1 MLKKKKCKNCK
12 ERIKNS
18 YSFCPNC
25 GFPIKE
31 QKNKYGMLGKK
42 DNKQE
47 NLNPKVF
54 GGIGGGIMNKM
65 LGNAIK
71 MLEKEMAKE
80 MGDNNNL
87 SNGKIKLMING
98 KEITPKKN
106 KNDFDKKNTKF
117 LPIDFSKDNLKKWKE
132 LSKEEPK
139 SNIKRVDNK
148 INYEIEIPEV
158 RSIQDVSIIK
168 LENSLEVRAVGEKK
182 AYIKKIPIDLPLK
195 KYSLLKGLLTL
206 EMDAE

>member
-1 MLKKKKCKNCK
+1 MLKKKKCKNCNEK
-12 ERIKNS
+12 IKNS

-42 DNKQE
+42 DDKQDKI
-47 NLNPKVF
+47 NPKIF
-54 GGIGGGIMNKM
+54 GGIGGGMMNKM
-65 LGNAIK
+65 LGNALK

-80 MGDNNNL
+80 MGDMNNL

-98 KEITPKKN
+98 KEINPKKN
-106 KNDFDKKNTKF
+106 KNESKQKNTKF
-117 LPIDFSKDNLKKWKE
+117 LPIDFSKENLKKWKK

-139 SNIKRVDNK
+139 SNIKRMDNK
-148 INYEIEIPEV
+148 INYEIDVPEV
-158 RSIQDVSIIK
+158 KSIQDVSIIK

-182 AYIKKIPIDLPLK
+182 AYVKRIPIDLPLK

>member
-1 MLKKKKCKNCK
+1 MLKKNKCKNCNRK
-12 ERIKNS
+12 IKNS

-42 DNKQE
+42 DDEQDKI
-47 NLNPKVF
+47 NPKIF
-54 GGIGGGIMNKM
+54 GGIGGGMMNKM
-65 LGNAIK
+65 LGNALK
-71 MLEKEMAKE
+71 MLEKEMTKE
-80 MGDNNNL
+80 MGDMNNL
-87 SNGKIKLMING
+87 SNGKIRLMING

-106 KNDFDKKNTKF
+106 KDEPKQKNTKF
-117 LPIDFSKDNLKKWKE
+117 LPIDFSKDNLKKWKR

-139 SNIKRVDNK
+139 SNLKRVGDK
-148 INYEIEIPEV
+148 INYEIEVPEV

-168 LENSLEVRAVGEKK
+168 LENSLEVRAVGENK
-182 AYIKKIPIDLPLK
+182 AYVKRIPIDLPLK

-206 EMDAE
+206 EMNAE

>member
-1 MLKKKKCKNCK
+1 MKKSLLFLIVVMLVV
-12 ERIKNS
+12 
-18 YSFCPNC
+18 SFGFAKVYRVGTSA
-25 GFPIKE
+25 GFPPFE
-31 QKNKYGMLGKK
+31 YV
-42 DNKQE
+42 E
-47 NLNPKVF
+47 NGEYVGFDMDL
-54 GGIGGGIMNKM
+54 MR
-65 LGNAIK
+65 
-71 MLEKEMAKE
+71 EMAKE